1 MSFSNPLTERLKALE
16 DAFFREQNAR
26 LVEALRARQ
35 AQAEQKNALSAVL
48 GVRDDSVLA
57 PLVELGVRGESVT
70 ALVLA
75 PLVAVAWA
83 DHRLEDHERQAILAA
98 EQHYGIAPDS
108 EAGKLLASWLEARPH
123 ESLLEAWSTYVS
135 ALCKVLKPAE
145 RDRLR
150 EEIVGRSERIAE
162 AFKKTF
168 LRAGATNSAE
178 EEVLTKIRAA
188 FSGAGA

>member
-1 MSFSNPLTERLKALE
+1 MSFSNPLTEREKALE

-26 LVEALRARQ
+26 LVEALRAKQ
-35 AQAEQKNALSAVL
+35 AQTEQKNALSGVL
-48 GVRDDSVLA
+48 GVRDDSILA
-57 PLVELGVRGESVT
+57 PLVELGVRAESVT

-98 EQHYGIAPDS
+98 EQHYGIAPES

-168 LRAGATNSAE
+168 LRAGAPDPAE
-178 EEVLTKIRAA
+178 EAVLATIRAA
-188 FSGAGA
+188 FEPKAA